1 MIDFALTEEQLS
13 IQDMARKF
21 AEREIRPIAER
32 LDRSQHLLE
41 DFPWSLVQRG
51 SEVGFR
57 TAALPMEYD
66 GPGFDFRTWVVLI
79 DELGYPDVACAKIFS
94 QNWKLCRAIVS
105 RGTQE
110 QKDRYLPAFRDDH
123 QFLLGGDGAEPQT
136 GPDSRRSSGKPDA
149 GAMLSATRAG
159 DHYVLNGRKPFVS
172 LGPGAK
178 LLLVNART
186 DKSAGPLEG
195 TSTFLV
201 PRDTPGFTLACIH
214 DKVGFRMHL
223 QGEFEFD
230 NVKVP
235 AENLL
240 GGKEGHA
247 YDEACAGAGSI
258 EVSAQAMA
266 LARAALDA
274 ATKYATERIQGGKHI
289 IEHQAVALVLADM
302 YMHLQAGRSLLW
314 RAAWTMDNN
323 RMDPAI
329 TLACKV
335 FCTET
340 AVRICR
346 DAVELFGGS
355 GVMRELPLQK
365 YFRDSLVLLHMGGT
379 NQSNRIKVGAILD
392 SRVAEGRLSR

>member
-1 MIDFALTEEQLS
+1 MIDFELTEEQLT
-13 IQDMARKF
+13 IQSMARKF
-21 AEREIRPIAER
+21 AEREIRPIAEG

-41 DFPWSLVQRG
+41 DFPWSLVQKG

-57 TAALPMEYD
+57 TAALPIEYD

-79 DELGYPDVACAKIFS
+79 DELGYPDIACAKIFS

-110 QKDRYLPAFRDDH
+110 QKNRFLPAFRDDH
-123 QFLLGGDGAEPQT
+123 QFLLAGDGAEPET
-136 GPDSRRSSGKPDA
+136 GADARLSSGKPNA
-149 GAMLSATRAG
+149 GVMLCATRAG
-159 DHYVLNGRKPFVS
+159 DHYVLNGRKPFIS

-186 DKSAGPLEG
+186 DKSAGPVEG

-214 DKVGFRMHL
+214 DKIGFRMHL
-223 QGEFEFD
+223 QGELDFD

-240 GGKEGHA
+240 GGKEGHS
-247 YDEACAGAGSI
+247 YDEAFSGAGSI
-258 EVSAQAMA
+258 ELSAHAMA

-274 ATKYATERIQGGKHI
+274 ATKYASERIQGGKRI
-289 IEHQAVALVLADM
+289 IEHQAVALALADM
-302 YMHLQAGRSLLW
+302 YIHLQAGRSLLW
-314 RAAWTMDNN
+314 RVAWTMDNN
-323 RMDPAI
+323 RMDRALTI
-329 TLACKV
+329 ACKI
-335 FCTET
+335 FCTEA

-365 YFRDSLVLLHMGGT
+365 YFRDSLVLLHMEGT
-379 NQSNRIKVGAILD
+379 NQSNRIKIGAILD
-392 SRVAEGRLSR
+392 SRVGEGRLSR

>member
-1 MIDFALTEEQLS
+1 MIDFELTEEQLT
-13 IQDMARKF
+13 IQDTARKF

-41 DFPWSLVQRG
+41 DFPWSLVQKG

-66 GPGFDFRTWVVLI
+66 GPGFDFRTWVILI
-79 DELGYPDVACAKIFS
+79 DELGYPDVSCAKIFS
-94 QNWKLCRAIVS
+94 KMWKRCGAIVS
-105 RGTQE
+105 RGTRE
-110 QKDRYLPAFRDDH
+110 QRDRFLPAFRDDNR
-123 QFLLGGDGAEPQT
+123 FLLAGDGAEAQA
-136 GPDSRRSSGKPDA
+136 GADRSSGKPDA
-149 GAMLSATRAG
+149 GAMLHATRAG

-172 LGPGAK
+172 LGPEAK

-186 DKSAGPLEG
+186 DQTANPAEG

-201 PRDTPGFTLACIH
+201 RRDTPGFTLARIH
-214 DKVGFRMHL
+214 DKVGCRMHL
-223 QGEFEFD
+223 QGDLEFD

-274 ATKYATERIQGGKHI
+274 ATKYATERIQGGKRI
-289 IEHQAVALVLADM
+289 IEHQAVALALADM
-302 YMHLQAGRSLLW
+302 YIHLQAGRSFLW
-314 RAAWTMDNN
+314 RAAWTMDND
-323 RMDPAI
+323 RMDNA
-329 TLACKV
+329 LLVACKM
-335 FCTET
+335 FCTES

-365 YFRDSLVLLHMGGT
+365 YFRDSLVLLHMEGT
-379 NQSNRIKVGAILD
+379 NQSNRVKVGAILE
-392 SRVAEGRLSR
+392 SRVADGRLSR